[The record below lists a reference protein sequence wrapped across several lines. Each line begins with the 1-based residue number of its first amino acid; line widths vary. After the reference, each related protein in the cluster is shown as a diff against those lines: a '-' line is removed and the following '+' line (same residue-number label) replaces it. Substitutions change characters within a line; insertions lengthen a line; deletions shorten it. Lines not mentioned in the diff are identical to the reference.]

1 MVHELA
7 PWVLSWEEVD
17 PRLHPFDAR
26 SAPGVVARLGP
37 ATDVPVR
44 PSGAGDYSEVIA
56 WAHEAGRPWTEAM
69 TRALVD
75 RYGRWVLGWRWV
87 LDEGDIGGGPVG
99 SWCCPNHSITTPEE
113 SLGRVTAALIEWREW
128 LEDLANRFD
137 RFPLDALPA
146 EDRHLAWQRATV
158 HLVTHVVDRTAA
170 GDAWYGHCELVLT
183 WFLTRWGV
191 PPESTRE
198 LVKEAVGGQFGS
210 WVEPAHTVVEEV
222 AARLAASL
230 PGTAG
235 PAPHA

>member
-1 MVHELA
+1 VVHELA

-128 LEDLANRFD
+128 LEDLAKRFD

-170 GDAWYGHCELVLT
+170 GDAWYGHCELILT

-191 PPESTRE
+191 PPESARE

-210 WVEPAHTVVEEV
+210 WVEPAHTVVEEA